1 MYLPL
6 WEMGMSRFVR
16 ADQEFIFDTSNEQL
30 ELAIFKK
37 KIPSTVQQKYE
48 IVGNNP
54 NVHQQMNGKRKYGVC
69 I

>member
-37 KIPSTVQQKYE
+37 KNAIYSATK
-48 IVGNNP
+48 I
-54 NVHQQMNGKRKYGVC
+54 
-69 I
+69 